1 MYSRVIRLDIF
12 STDKEDHATPLFAT
26 DITHRI
32 GVYGRIETHFF
43 RWTGILPNGT
53 WASPGKYRIRVS
65 PLRLYGDA
73 DNASDYQDTVTTD
86 IFAIDYTNVG
96 NNHAS
101 LELGYGSISPCLEYS
116 IALFRGW
123 SIFESIIFSSARKSL
138 WQLGTIFAWYSVLF
152 WSGRKPLLFDVEES
166 SAVAHKESLDLLL
179 CSRPSRCTF
188 LMSLHVIAMST
199 LRTISSQ
206 FSYRKRYSK
215 RNSDIQDSWRDI
227 LILVIVLNFQPY
239 PSIDSVLALS

>member
-1 MYSRVIRLDIF
+1 VTIVITPDISLLKKSGDFCPLYSGFVDIKGASGLLQSVPYAGIACQGRSLHSLVPDQNKTFLAAATRDDTYRARDEGHQLEKAPAGTMFTLPRLQEPEDWRAYPSFVLPTIQVDLSMYSRVIRLDIF
-12 STDKEDHATPLFAT
+12 STDNEDHATPLFAT

-32 GVYGRIETHFF
+32 GGYGRIETHLF

-116 IALFRGW
+116 IALFRG
-123 SIFESIIFSSARKSL
+123 
-138 WQLGTIFAWYSVLF
+138 
-152 WSGRKPLLFDVEES
+152 
-166 SAVAHKESLDLLL
+166 
-179 CSRPSRCTF
+179 
-188 LMSLHVIAMST
+188 
-199 LRTISSQ
+199 
-206 FSYRKRYSK
+206 
-215 RNSDIQDSWRDI
+215 
-227 LILVIVLNFQPY
+227 
-239 PSIDSVLALS
+239 